1 METQQALVANGLRH
15 KIRLQVDG
23 GLKTGLDII
32 KAAILGAESFGFG
45 MRPDGRAG
53 L

>member
-23 GLKTGLDII
+23 GLKTGVDIV
-32 KAAILGAESFGFG
+32 KAAIRCGKLRLRHRA
-45 MRPDGRAG
+45 DGGAG